1 MNKLMEFFCSNS
13 DELFKI
19 HEFDNRMSFKEFD
32 QERISK
38 KLVRKMKRY
47 RDFDYERSPE
57 DILIEQEEIKELMY
71 AFLRLRKEVGT
82 SSMKRLMLRYGLRM
96 KVSDIA
102 KHFGEYKML
111 TSRRLKKSLGIAQQ
125 VLNELIA
132 QGVLDEDV
140 LRPSIRSY
148 EAKTPTIKVNY
159 PFDSA
164 RQTFKRMYKYA
175 GEQRPMT
182 TCKAI
187 EYLDESFG
195 DNQTICNFCGNQC
208 TRLKDME
215 KRI

>member
-19 HEFDNRMSFKEFD
+19 QEFDNRMSFKEFN
-32 QERISK
+32 QERISMR
-38 KLVRKMKRY
+38 LVRKMKRY
-47 RDFDYERSPE
+47 REFDYERSPE

-71 AFLRLRKEVGT
+71 AFLRLRKEIGT

-96 KVSDIA
+96 KVSEIA

-111 TSRRLKKSLGIAQQ
+111 TSRRLKKSLSVAQQ
-125 VLNELIA
+125 VLSELIA
-132 QGVLDEDV
+132 DGVLDEDV
-140 LRPSIRSY
+140 LRPSIRYY
-148 EAKTPTIKVNY
+148 EAKTPIIKVNY

-164 RQTFKRMYKYA
+164 RETFKRMYKYA

-187 EYLDESFG
+187 EYLDECFG
-195 DNQTICNFCGNQC
+195 DNKTICNYCGKQC
-208 TRLKDME
+208 SRLKDME

>member
-82 SSMKRLMLRYGLRM
+82 SSMKRLMMRYGLRM

-125 VLNELIA
+125 VLSELIA

-140 LRPSIRSY
+140 LRPSIRCY

-182 TCKAI
+182 TCKAV
-187 EYLDESFG
+187 EYLDGSFG

>member
-47 RDFDYERSPE
+47 RVFDYERSPE

-82 SSMKRLMLRYGLRM
+82 SSMKRLMMRYGLRM

-125 VLNELIA
+125 VLSELISN
-132 QGVLDEDV
+132 GVLDEDV
-140 LRPSIRSY
+140 LRPSIRCY
-148 EAKTPTIKVNY
+148 EAKTPVIKVNY

-187 EYLDESFG
+187 EYLDEAFG
-195 DNQTICNFCGNQC
+195 DNQTICNFCGKQC

>member
-71 AFLRLRKEVGT
+71 AFLRLRKEVGS
-82 SSMKRLMLRYGLRM
+82 SSMKRLMMRYGLRM

-132 QGVLDEDV
+132 QGILDEDV
-140 LRPSIRSY
+140 LRPSIRSH
-148 EAKTPTIKVNY
+148 T
-159 PFDSA
+159 
-164 RQTFKRMYKYA
+164 
-175 GEQRPMT
+175 
-182 TCKAI
+182 
-187 EYLDESFG
+187 
-195 DNQTICNFCGNQC
+195 
-208 TRLKDME
+208 LKSQ
-215 KRI
+215 KKNKLN

>member
-1 MNKLMEFFCSNS
+1 M
-13 DELFKI
+13 LF
-19 HEFDNRMSFKEFD
+19 RS
-32 QERISK
+32 
-38 KLVRKMKRY
+38 
-47 RDFDYERSPE
+47 RSPE

-111 TSRRLKKSLGIAQQ
+111 TSRRLKKSLGIAQR
-125 VLNELIA
+125 VLAELIA
-132 QGVLDEDV
+132 NGVLDEDV
-140 LRPSIRSY
+140 LRPNLRCY

-182 TCKAI
+182 TCKAV

>member
-19 HEFDNRMSFKEFD
+19 QEFDNRMSFKEFN
-32 QERISK
+32 QERISMR
-38 KLVRKMKRY
+38 LVRKMKRY
-47 RDFDYERSPE
+47 REFDYERSPE

-71 AFLRLRKEVGT
+71 TFLRLRKEIGT

-96 KVSDIA
+96 KVSEIA

-111 TSRRLKKSLGIAQQ
+111 TSRRLKKSLAVAQQ
-125 VLNELIA
+125 VLQELIA
-132 QGVLDEDV
+132 DGVLDEDV
-140 LRPSIRSY
+140 LRPSLRHY
-148 EAKTPTIKVNY
+148 EAKTPIIKVNY

-164 RQTFKRMYKYA
+164 RETFKRMYKYA

-187 EYLDESFG
+187 EYLDECFG
-195 DNQTICNFCGNQC
+195 DNKTICNYCGKQC
-208 TRLKDME
+208 SRLKDME

>member
-19 HEFDNRMSFKEFD
+19 QEFDNRMSFKEFN
-32 QERISK
+32 QERISMR
-38 KLVRKMKRY
+38 LVRKMKRY
-47 RDFDYERSPE
+47 REFDYERSPE

-71 AFLRLRKEVGT
+71 AFLRLRKEIGT

-96 KVSDIA
+96 KVSEIA

-111 TSRRLKKSLGIAQQ
+111 TSRRLKKSLSVAQQ
-125 VLNELIA
+125 VLSELIA
-132 QGVLDEDV
+132 DGILDEDV
-140 LRPSIRSY
+140 LRPSLRHY
-148 EAKTPTIKVNY
+148 EAKTPIIKVNY

-164 RQTFKRMYKYA
+164 RETFKRMYKYA

-187 EYLDESFG
+187 EYLDECFG
-195 DNQTICNFCGNQC
+195 DNKTICNYCGKQC
-208 TRLKDME
+208 SRLKDME

>member
-19 HEFDNRMSFKEFD
+19 QEFDNRMSFKEFN
-32 QERISK
+32 QERISMR
-38 KLVRKMKRY
+38 LVRKMKRY
-47 RDFDYERSPE
+47 REFDYERSPE

-71 AFLRLRKEVGT
+71 AFLRLRKEIGT

-96 KVSDIA
+96 KVSEIA

-111 TSRRLKKSLGIAQQ
+111 TSRRLKKSLSVAQQ
-125 VLNELIA
+125 VLQELIA
-132 QGVLDEDV
+132 DGVLDEDV
-140 LRPSIRSY
+140 LRPSIRHY
-148 EAKTPTIKVNY
+148 EAKTPIIKVNY

-164 RQTFKRMYKYA
+164 RETFKRMYKYA

-187 EYLDESFG
+187 EYLDECFG
-195 DNQTICNFCGNQC
+195 DNKTICNYCGKQC
-208 TRLKDME
+208 SRLKDIGE
-215 KRI
+215 RI

>member
-32 QERISK
+32 QERISR

-125 VLNELIA
+125 VLSELIA
-132 QGVLDEDV
+132 QSVLDEDV

-164 RQTFKRMYKYA
+164 RKTFKRMYKYA

-182 TCKAI
+182 TCKAV

>member
-19 HEFDNRMSFKEFD
+19 QEFDNRMSFKEFN
-32 QERISK
+32 QERISMR
-38 KLVRKMKRY
+38 LVRKMKRY
-47 RDFDYERSPE
+47 REFDYERSPE

-71 AFLRLRKEVGT
+71 AFLRLRKEIGT

-96 KVSDIA
+96 KVSEIA

-111 TSRRLKKSLGIAQQ
+111 TSRRLKKSLSVAQH
-125 VLNELIA
+125 VLSELIA
-132 QGVLDEDV
+132 DGVLDEDV
-140 LRPSIRSY
+140 LRPAIRHY
-148 EAKTPTIKVNY
+148 EAKTPIIKVNY

-164 RQTFKRMYKYA
+164 RETFKRMYKYA

-187 EYLDESFG
+187 EYLDECFG
-195 DNQTICNFCGNQC
+195 DNKTICNYCGKQC
-208 TRLKDME
+208 SRLKDME

>member
-19 HEFDNRMSFKEFD
+19 HEFDNRMSFKEFY

-125 VLNELIA
+125 VLSELIA

-187 EYLDESFG
+187 EYLDECFG
-195 DNQTICNFCGNQC
+195 DKKTICNYCGKQC

-215 KRI
+215 RRI

>member
-82 SSMKRLMLRYGLRM
+82 SSMKRLMLRYGF
-96 KVSDIA
+96 SDIA

-125 VLNELIA
+125 VLSELIA

-140 LRPSIRSY
+140 LRPSIRCY

>member
-19 HEFDNRMSFKEFD
+19 QEFDNRMSFKEFN
-32 QERISK
+32 QERISMR
-38 KLVRKMKRY
+38 LVRKMKRY
-47 RDFDYERSPE
+47 REFDYERSPE

-71 AFLRLRKEVGT
+71 AFLRLRKEIGT

-96 KVSDIA
+96 KVSEIA

-111 TSRRLKKSLGIAQQ
+111 TSRRLKKSLSVAQQ
-125 VLNELIA
+125 VLSELIA
-132 QGVLDEDV
+132 DGVLDEDV
-140 LRPSIRSY
+140 LRPTLRHY
-148 EAKTPTIKVNY
+148 EAKTPIIKVNY

-164 RQTFKRMYKYA
+164 RETFKRMYKYA

-187 EYLDESFG
+187 EYLDECFG
-195 DNQTICNFCGNQC
+195 DNKTICNYCGKQC
-208 TRLKDME
+208 SRLKDME